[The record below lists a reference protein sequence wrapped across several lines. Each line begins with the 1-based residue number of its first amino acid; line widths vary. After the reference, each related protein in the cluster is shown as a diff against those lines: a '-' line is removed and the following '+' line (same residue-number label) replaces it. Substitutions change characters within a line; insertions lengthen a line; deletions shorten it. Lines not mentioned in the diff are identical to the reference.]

1 MMKLI
6 APSYSR
12 ILRMKKTILPFLA
25 SILVLAISLSG
36 CYKLQKDY
44 KYEPSTLDPNINMTA
59 KDFLLSRGT
68 AGAGSDTVFKWM
80 QLGLEYAGID
90 LAEFTRP
97 GRTYIFLHNSAIRVT
112 TGSGATL
119 KVTGGFFFDY
129 PIYVKDGSG
138 NPIRSVID
146 PTADSIRP
154 AMTWNDYPVQ
164 LVKDYFSY
172 LILQG
177 EYTFENLGVN
187 NISVQTL
194 LAPGATAN
202 PRDSKLG
209 WVVTRTSPNPD
220 PASASTIAF
229 NSATGTGFDPE
240 GKMNLKLINS
250 QNAPININD
259 RTDDRTAG
267 YFATNGKVHVFDKTV
282 HPFRY
287 SY

>member
-1 MMKLI
+1 MKKILFPFLSATLI
-6 APSYSR
+6 A
-12 ILRMKKTILPFLA
+12 IVT
-25 SILVLAISLSG
+25 LSG

-44 KYEPSTLDPNINMTA
+44 KYEGSTLDPNINMSA
-59 KDFLLSRGT
+59 KQFLLSRGT
-68 AGAGSDTVFKWM
+68 AGVGSDTVFKWM
-80 QLGLEYAGID
+80 QLGLEYAEID
-90 LAEFTRP
+90 LAEFERP
-97 GRTYIFLHNSAIRVT
+97 SRTFIFLHNSAIRT
-112 TGSGATL
+112 TSGSGSTF

-129 PIYVKDGSG
+129 PIYVKDAMG
-138 NPIRSVID
+138 NIIKSVVD
-146 PTADSIRP
+146 PAADSVRP
-154 AMTWNDYPVQ
+154 AVTWNDYPKQ
-164 LVKDYFSY
+164 LVKDYLSY
-172 LILQG
+172 MILQG
-177 EYTFENLGVN
+177 EYTFENLSVN

-194 LAPGATAN
+194 MTPGATAN

-209 WVVTRTSPNPD
+209 WVVTRTTPNPD
-220 PASASTIAF
+220 AASASTIAF
-229 NSATGTGFDPE
+229 SPTGGTGFDPE